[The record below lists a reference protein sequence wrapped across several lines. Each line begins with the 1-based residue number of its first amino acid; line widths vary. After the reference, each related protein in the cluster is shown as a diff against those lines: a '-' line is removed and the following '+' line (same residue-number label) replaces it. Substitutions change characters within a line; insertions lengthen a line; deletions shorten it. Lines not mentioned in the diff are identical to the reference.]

1 MKHLLLI
8 IASLSFSTLFY
19 QQQIGL
25 NLSLFSIITIL
36 ILWWQNK
43 STISQTKTLLFVA
56 TYLITAIAVFI
67 NSSSLAIIANCIS
80 FFTLIG
86 ATSSY
91 KTSIYIQ
98 WLNGIYTAVAGY
110 FHRRLE
116 PNEHKEQVIVKKE
129 IDVLHW
135 VKLIGIPLIFSITF
149 ILLYKNGNP
158 IFSEII
164 EKIDFSFINLH
175 WILLTVL
182 GFYLFNNLIQPV
194 TIEPATQTDL
204 NTKNNL
210 VPSENSSEEKLN
222 KESQLGTVLL
232 TLLNI
237 LIVFYI
243 ITDLS
248 YLLSAANTTTAAHLS
263 IQLHNGINALIASI
277 LVAIITIILFFRGDL
292 NFYKKNKMIKS
303 LTYVWILLN
312 VILVA
317 LIAIKNL
324 DYSTSFGF
332 TYKRI
337 GVLVYLVLTLVG
349 LITTFYKVFSI
360 KNLWYLF
367 RINTQLAFAMIVVC
381 SAVNWDKT
389 ITNFNIN
396 HAVLLDMDYLINLSN
411 SNAIILKEHA
421 SHSKLSTVIETRINT
436 KFKNYTEAIEARNW
450 QEFTLINFK
459 EDLHLKTNT
468 H

>member
-1 MKHLLLI
+1 M
-8 IASLSFSTLFY
+8 
-19 QQQIGL
+19 
-25 NLSLFSIITIL
+25 
-36 ILWWQNK
+36 
-43 STISQTKTLLFVA
+43 
-56 TYLITAIAVFI
+56 
-67 NSSSLAIIANCIS
+67 
-80 FFTLIG
+80 
-86 ATSSY
+86 
-91 KTSIYIQ
+91 Q

-182 GFYLFNNLIQPV
+182 GFYLFNNIIHPV

-210 VPSENSSEEKLN
+210 IPSENSSEEKLN

-248 YLLSAANTTTAAHLS
+248 YLLSAAHTTTAAHLS
-263 IQLHNGINALIASI
+263 IQVHNGINALIASI

-303 LTYVWILLN
+303 LTYVWIMLN
-312 VILVA
+312 VILIA

-337 GVLVYLVLTLVG
+337 GVLVYLVLTLIG
-349 LITTFYKVFSI
+349 LITTFFKVFSI
-360 KNLWYLF
+360 KNLWYLL
-367 RINTQLAFAMIVVC
+367 RINTQTAFTIIIIC
-381 SAVNWDKT
+381 SLVNWDKT
-389 ITNFNIN
+389 ITKFNLH
-396 HAVLLDMDYLINLSN
+396 HAEILDIEYLINLSN
-411 SNAIILKEHA
+411 KNAIILKEYANNTELPNKIAH
-421 SHSKLSTVIETRINT
+421 RIDT
-436 KFKNYTEAIEARNW
+436 KFRNYTNEIESLKW
-450 QEFTLINFK
+450 QEYSLINIK
-459 EDLHLKTNT
+459 TDQTLKTDT
-468 H
+468 Y